1 MASIREIADRAG
13 VSISTVSRVLNGS
26 ARVDDDKKARVAEA
40 MAFYD
45 YAPSQFGRAL
55 RRRKSAMVA
64 LVVPSA
70 SLGVFELG
78 FLRGAA
84 SVVME
89 NGCSLVLICDEVVG
103 DERPAF
109 ISAALE
115 RRVDALLFAL
125 PPTTERLIDSLKVL
139 ERNGIPFCHVGRHA
153 AEGGASVYAK
163 YEDYTL
169 DNLVYLYERGHD
181 HIVLFHS
188 AAHGEYVRR
197 VLDQAQRT
205 CPGIDV
211 LALEMKGRNI
221 ADQLGQ
227 VLSKHMVDGPYT
239 AMTNLDSED
248 LPVLLSLLPGR
259 GIRVPDDLSI
269 IVTENSEDAHRDIYP
284 GYTARVVPSTAMGG
298 HAASMLFDMLNGKLE
313 GDGYR
318 REFETAFVP
327 RCSVK
332 MMKEEL

>member
-13 VSISTVSRVLNGS
+13 VSISTVSRVMNGS
-26 ARVDDDKKARVAEA
+26 ARVDEDKKARVAEA

-55 RRRKSAMVA
+55 RRRRSAMVA

-89 NGCSLVLICDEVVG
+89 NGCSLVLICDEVHTG
-103 DERPAF
+103 ERPSF
-109 ISAALE
+109 VSAALE

-139 ERNGIPFCHVGRHA
+139 QRNGIPFCHVGRHA
-153 AEGGASVYAK
+153 AGGGASVYAK

-169 DNLVYLYERGHD
+169 DNLVYLHECGHD
-181 HIVLFHS
+181 HIVLLHS
-188 AAHGEYVRR
+188 AAHGEYVRS
-197 VLDQAQRT
+197 VLDQAQRS

-211 LALEMKGRNI
+211 LALEMKGENV

-227 VLSKHMVDGPYT
+227 VLSTHVVDGPYT

-284 GYTARVVPSTAMGG
+284 GYMARVVPSTAMGG
-298 HAASMLFDMLNGKLE
+298 HAATMLFDMLNGNVE
-313 GDGYR
+313 GDGCR
-318 REFETAFVP
+318 MEFETAFVP

-332 MMKEEL
+332 MMKDEL